1 MEGAEEFVSNEEV
14 LNTDILRARI
24 MNVEY
29 QNLTI
34 GEIQREIKRIYIE
47 ETGKEPP
54 ANITI
59 YRSDDFKNLN
69 DIDSGFDGTVIHFY
83 DEEKGINQEYTIT
96 RGSETPEKDTW
107 KPLDWTYN
115 VFGIFVGQNKNQYRD
130 AILFDKLV
138 TKKINEKLRNNGS
151 HIKLK
156 KIGLGHSLGG
166 NLNETIQ
173 ITKQRY
179 EKVYVIN
186 DAPPSFYQLAT
197 IDPYFWGQLVKKFN
211 LNPEHYEEIYS
222 IPPSE
227 LKAFAEEYY
236 KKQIDERSIHH
247 LTSQEDML
255 YAVSNVRGFI
265 DIGSRQVIDT
275 NKDFTSIK
283 DLIAKISDKD
293 VKAIQ
298 VYLSQ
303 YSDVYNEKGFDG
315 VVQAMTGVDIAFIE
329 SLQGY
334 DTMDYV
340 WNAGDIVSKANHMLG
355 DMKVKIPE
363 LMENVAILYKNLDPI
378 FSVFVELG
386 YVTPEEKKTVLT
398 EVKGIE
404 KDVASIQQLLHKTWN
419 WSMVI
424 PFLTPYVADDIL
436 QWKASIEVLFQIRDK
451 VLNILKRLQIIQ
463 ENTMNLQNAITTSV
477 KAHSLNEVINAL
489 ARSKGRMYDEYGNL
503 ILVKKVGEQEIR
515 MNLSSAVRIYQKGL
529 QIMDEKE
536 AVLHK
541 MKQRYFDEYVEDFE
555 IQKRE
560 LMKKIEDMEQNP
572 WAYQHLLGHFIYD
585 AEQVYVLRRIDVHES
600 IPPLDPMIPHIFE
613 TMFSYYEQEI
623 SKGKELVT
631 TIKKSFEEFFEQDQN
646 VSKIFD
652 LRYG

>member
-1 MEGAEEFVSNEEV
+1 MSQKLV
-14 LNTDILRARI
+14 LNTDLLRARV
-24 MNVEY
+24 MNLEYKHLTVE
-29 QNLTI
+29 
-34 GEIQREIKRIYIE
+34 EIKRIYIE
-47 ETGKEPP
+47 ETGSNPP
-54 ANITI
+54 TQIHV
-59 YRSDDFKNLN
+59 YHSEDFKNVN
-69 DIDSGFDGTVIHFY
+69 VIDSGFDGTIIHFY
-83 DEEKGINQEYTIT
+83 DEEKGINQMYTIA
-96 RGSETPEKDTW
+96 RGSEMRETDTW
-107 KPLDWTYN
+107 KPLDWAYN
-115 VFGIFVGQNKNQYRD
+115 AFGIFVGQSRSQYND
-130 AILFDKLV
+130 AIRFDEKV
-138 TKKINEKLRNNGS
+138 TQKITEE
-151 HIKLK
+151 LK
-156 KIGLGHSLGG
+156 QKGAIIELEKIGLGHSQGG
-166 NLNETIQ
+166 NHVETIQ
-173 ITKQRY
+173 LTEHRFDQ
-179 EKVYVIN
+179 VYVIN
-186 DAPPSFYQLAT
+186 DAPPSAYHLAY
-197 IDPYFWGQLVKKFN
+197 IDRNFRSKLEEKFGVNVSTDDN
-211 LNPEHYEEIYS
+211 LIYS

-255 YAVSNVRGFI
+255 YAVSDVRGFI

-275 NKDFTSIK
+275 NKDFTSIR

-298 VYLSQ
+298 MYLSK
-303 YSDVYNEKGFDG
+303 YSDVYNEKGFG
-315 VVQAMTGVDIAFIE
+315 GAVQAMTGVDIAFIE

-334 DTMDYV
+334 DTMDYL
-340 WNAGDIVSKANHMLG
+340 WNAGDIVSKANHMLS

-463 ENTMNLQNAITTSV
+463 ENTMNLQNAITMSV
-477 KAHSLNEVINAL
+477 NAHSLDDVINAL
-489 ARSKGRMYDEYGNL
+489 ARPTGRTYDENGDMIL
-503 ILVKKVGEQEIR
+503 IKKVGEHEIR

-529 QIMDEKE
+529 QIMERKE
-536 AVLHK
+536 AVLRE
-541 MKQRYFDEYVEDFE
+541 MKQYYLHEYVEDFE
-555 IQKRE
+555 RQKQE

-572 WAYQHLLGHFIYD
+572 WAYQHLLGHFTYD

-600 IPPLDPMIPHIFE
+600 IPPLDPMISHIFE
-613 TMFSYYEQEI
+613 TMFSHYEQEI

-652 LRYG
+652 LRY